1 MKEPY
6 RTRFIELLRE
16 GAAVQNIH
24 DSPAAVGYAVTHAAD
39 SDFVQRELER
49 VDHHRRNA
57 CWLLEEYVGQA
68 ERILDVGCGTG
79 GFSVALASSHV
90 LRPMQVVGIDAS
102 QLAVQAAQ
110 VRATGHD
117 LSSPLVSFLGYS
129 AGERLPFEDD
139 YFDLTVCSSV
149 LEYVTSRQARAELI
163 TELGRVTRP
172 RGYVFISTPNPL
184 RLNEY
189 HSGRFLGDYLRRPGY
204 PWATRPWEF
213 SPMFFDWREIPATK
227 YHRRKLT
234 ELLGARVPIPER
246 VIRAISW
253 IAPWQNRL
261 FQKHSVSKA
270 SPLERSTQAGFA
282 RSASGRNAGSLQT
295 RSPVEGGATRTE
307 SFAFQRPTDAA
318 T

>member
-6 RTRFIELLRE
+6 RTRFVELLRE

-24 DSPAAVGYAVTHAAD
+24 DSPDMVGFAVTHAAD
-39 SDFVQRELER
+39 NEFVQRELER

-79 GFSVALASSHV
+79 GFSVALASSPI
-90 LRPMQVVGIDAS
+90 LRPMEVVGIDAS
-102 QLAVQAAQ
+102 HLAVRAAQ

-117 LSSPLVSFLGYS
+117 LSSPLVSFLSYP
-129 AGERLPFEDD
+129 AGEQLPFEDD

-149 LEYVTSRQARAELI
+149 LEYVTSREARAQLIAELR
-163 TELGRVTRP
+163 RVTRP

-184 RLNEY
+184 RLKEY
-189 HSGRFLGDYLRRPGY
+189 HSGRFLGDYLHRPGY
-204 PWATRPWEF
+204 PWANRPWEF
-213 SPMFFDWREIPATK
+213 SRMFSGWREIQATK

-234 ELLGARVPIPER
+234 ELVGPRVPIPER
-246 VIRAISW
+246 VIRAVSW

-261 FQKHSVSKA
+261 FQKLSASKTA
-270 SPLERSTQAGFA
+270 LLERSNQPGFA
-282 RSASGRNAGSLQT
+282 CST
-295 RSPVEGGATRTE
+295 
-307 SFAFQRPTDAA
+307 
-318 T
+318 

>member
-6 RTRFIELLRE
+6 RTRFLELLRE

-24 DSPAAVGYAVTHAAD
+24 DSPTVVGYAVTHAAD
-39 SDFVQRELER
+39 SEFVQRELER

-57 CWLLEEYVGQA
+57 CWLLEEYVGRA

-102 QLAVQAAQ
+102 QLAVRAAQ

-117 LSSPLVSFLGYS
+117 LSPSQVSFLSYS
-129 AGERLPFEDD
+129 AGEQLPFEDD

-149 LEYVTSRQARAELI
+149 LEYVTSKQARAELI

-184 RLNEY
+184 RLKEH
-189 HSGRFLGDYLRRPGY
+189 HSGRFLGDYFHRPGY

-213 SPMFFDWREIPATK
+213 SRIFSGWREISATK

-234 ELLGARVPIPER
+234 ELLGDRVPIPET
-246 VIRAISW
+246 VVRAVSW

-261 FQKHSVSKA
+261 FQKLSASKT
-270 SPLERSTQAGFA
+270 SPLERSTQADFVCT
-282 RSASGRNAGSLQT
+282 ASGRIA
-295 RSPVEGGATRTE
+295 
-307 SFAFQRPTDAA
+307 
-318 T
+318 

>member
-6 RTRFIELLRE
+6 RTQFVELLSE

-24 DSPAAVGYAVTHAAD
+24 DSPDVVGYAVTHPAD
-39 SDFVQRELER
+39 NQFVQRELAR

-79 GFSVALASSHV
+79 GFSVAMASSHV

-102 QLAVQAAQ
+102 HLSVRAAQ

-117 LSSPLVSFLGYS
+117 LSFPLVSFLGYS
-129 AGERLPFEDD
+129 AGEQLPFEDD
-139 YFDLTVCSSV
+139 SFDLTVCSSV

-184 RLNEY
+184 RLKEY
-189 HSGRFLGDYLRRPGY
+189 HSGRFLGDYLHRPGY
-204 PWATRPWEF
+204 PWANRPWEF
-213 SPMFFDWREIPATK
+213 SRMFSDWREILATK

-234 ELLGARVPIPER
+234 ELVGSRVPVPER

-261 FQKHSVSKA
+261 FQKLSASKTA
-270 SPLERSTQAGFA
+270 PLERSNRPGFA
-282 RSASGRNAGSLQT
+282 CST
-295 RSPVEGGATRTE
+295 
-307 SFAFQRPTDAA
+307 
-318 T
+318 

>member
-6 RTRFIELLRE
+6 RTRFLELLRE

-24 DSPAAVGYAVTHAAD
+24 DSPAVVGYAVTHAAD
-39 SDFVQRELER
+39 NEFVQRELER
-49 VDHHRRNA
+49 VDHHRKNA

-79 GFSVALASSHV
+79 GFSVALASSRV
-90 LRPMQVVGIDAS
+90 LRPTQVVGIDAS
-102 QLAVQAAQ
+102 HLAVRAAQ

-117 LSSPLVSFLGYS
+117 LLSPQVSFLGYS
-129 AGERLPFEDD
+129 AGEQLPFEDD
-139 YFDLTVCSSV
+139 FFDLTVCSSV

-172 RGYVFISTPNPL
+172 RGYAFISTPNPL
-184 RLNEY
+184 RLREH
-189 HSGRFLGDYLRRPGY
+189 HSGRFLGDYFPRPGY

-213 SPMFFDWREIPATK
+213 SRIFSGWREISATK

-234 ELLGARVPIPER
+234 ELLGARVPIPEP
-246 VIRAISW
+246 VVRAVSW

-261 FQKHSVSKA
+261 FQKLSASKTA
-270 SPLERSTQAGFA
+270 SLERPPKQTSFA
-282 RSASGRNAGSLQT
+282 PHEAGSREMKAGRAGEPL
-295 RSPVEGGATRTE
+295 
-307 SFAFQRPTDAA
+307 
-318 T
+318 

>member
-6 RTRFIELLRE
+6 RTRFTELLRE

-39 SDFVQRELER
+39 NDFAQRELAR

-79 GFSVALASSHV
+79 GFSVALASSQV
-90 LRPMQVVGIDAS
+90 LRPKQVVGIDAS
-102 QLAVQAAQ
+102 RLAVRAAE

-117 LSSPLVSFLGYS
+117 LPSTLVSFLGYS

-139 YFDLTVCSSV
+139 CFDLTVCSSV
-149 LEYVTSRQARAELI
+149 LEYVTSRQARQELI
-163 TELGRVTRP
+163 AELGRVTRS

-184 RLNEY
+184 RLHEY
-189 HSGRFLGDYLRRPGY
+189 HSGRFLGDYLHRPGY

-213 SPMFFDWREIPATK
+213 SRMFSGWREIPVTK
-227 YHRRKLT
+227 YYRRKLT
-234 ELLGARVPIPER
+234 ERLGARVPIPDGVLR
-246 VIRAISW
+246 VISW

-261 FQKHSVSKA
+261 FQKSCA
-270 SPLERSTQAGFA
+270 FTMARLERSIPAGIDGFA
-282 RSASGRNAGSLQT
+282 
-295 RSPVEGGATRTE
+295 
-307 SFAFQRPTDAA
+307 
-318 T
+318 

>member
-6 RTRFIELLRE
+6 RTRFVELLRE

-24 DSPAAVGYAVTHAAD
+24 DSPAVVGFAVTHAAD
-39 SDFVQRELER
+39 NEFVQRELER
-49 VDHHRRNA
+49 VDHHRKNA
-57 CWLLEEYVGQA
+57 CWLLEEYVGRA

-79 GFSVALASSHV
+79 GFSVALASSKI
-90 LRPMQVVGIDAS
+90 LRPVQVVGIDAS
-102 QLAVQAAQ
+102 HLAVRAAQ

-129 AGERLPFEDD
+129 AGEQLPFEDD

-149 LEYVTSRQARAELI
+149 LEYVTSRQSRAELI

-172 RGYVFISTPNPL
+172 KGYVFISTPNPL
-184 RLNEY
+184 RLKEY
-189 HSGRFLGDYLRRPGY
+189 HSGRFLGDYLHRPGY

-213 SPMFFDWREIPATK
+213 SRMFSGWREIPAPK

-234 ELLGARVPIPER
+234 ELLGARMPMPER
-246 VIRAISW
+246 VVRAFSW

-261 FQKHSVSKA
+261 FQKLSASKVA
-270 SPLERSTQAGFA
+270 PLQRSTSTNFV
-282 RSASGRNAGSLQT
+282 RSA
-295 RSPVEGGATRTE
+295 PVPPA
-307 SFAFQRPTDAA
+307 
-318 T
+318 

>member
-6 RTRFIELLRE
+6 RTRFVELLKE

-24 DSPAAVGYAVTHAAD
+24 DSPAVVGFAVTHAAD
-39 SDFVQRELER
+39 NEFVQRELER

-57 CWLLEEYVGQA
+57 CWLLEEYVGRA

-102 QLAVQAAQ
+102 HLAVRAAQ

-117 LSSPLVSFLGYS
+117 LLSPLVSFLGYS
-129 AGERLPFEDD
+129 AGEQLPFEDD

-189 HSGRFLGDYLRRPGY
+189 HSGRFLGDYLHRPGY
-204 PWATRPWEF
+204 PWATSHWEF
-213 SPMFFDWREIPATK
+213 SRMFSGWQEISVTK
-227 YHRRKLT
+227 YYRRKLA
-234 ELLGARVPIPER
+234 ERLGARLPIPES
-246 VIRAISW
+246 VTKAISW

-261 FQKHSVSKA
+261 FHKCCTFNTI
-270 SPLERSTQAGFA
+270 PLERSIQ
-282 RSASGRNAGSLQT
+282 
-295 RSPVEGGATRTE
+295 
-307 SFAFQRPTDAA
+307 
-318 T
+318 

>member
-6 RTRFIELLRE
+6 RTRFLELLRE

-24 DSPAAVGYAVTHAAD
+24 DSPAVVGYAVTHAAD
-39 SDFVQRELER
+39 NKFVQRELER

-57 CWLLEEYVGQA
+57 CWLLEEYVGQV

-79 GFSVALASSHV
+79 GFSVALASSQV

-102 QLAVQAAQ
+102 HLAVQAAQ

-117 LSSPLVSFLGYS
+117 LLSPQVSFLGYP
-129 AGERLPFEDD
+129 AGEPLPFEDD

-184 RLNEY
+184 RLKEH
-189 HSGRFLGDYLRRPGY
+189 HSGRFLGDYFPRPGY

-213 SPMFFDWREIPATK
+213 SRIFSGWREISATK

-234 ELLGARVPIPER
+234 ERLGSRVPIPEP
-246 VIRAISW
+246 VVRAVSW
-253 IAPWQNRL
+253 LAPWQNRL
-261 FQKHSVSKA
+261 FQKLSASKTA
-270 SPLERSTQAGFA
+270 PLERSTQAGFVC
-282 RSASGRNAGSLQT
+282 SA
-295 RSPVEGGATRTE
+295 
-307 SFAFQRPTDAA
+307 
-318 T
+318 